1 MNCVLIV
8 DSISTNT
15 GKLSTIKGS
24 HLPSHDN
31 EHVEFVPSVGKIRHF
46 SPEPHGGHLD
56 EHFNGEEGEDE
67 VVEVLEDFTAE

>member
-8 DSISTNT
+8 DSISTNI
-15 GKLSTIKGS
+15 GKKSQINGS

-31 EHVEFVPSVGKIRHF
+31 EHVKFVPSVCKIRHF

-67 VVEVLEDFTAE
+67 VVEILENFTAE